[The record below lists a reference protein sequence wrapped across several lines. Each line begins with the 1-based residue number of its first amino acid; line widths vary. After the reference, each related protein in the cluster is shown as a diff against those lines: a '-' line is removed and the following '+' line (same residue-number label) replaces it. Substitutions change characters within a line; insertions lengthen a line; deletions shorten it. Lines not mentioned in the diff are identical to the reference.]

1 MEKTSA
7 VNPHSQG
14 DLKNSQLAVG
24 HRTPGNALSPHI
36 GHLVPE
42 SLEKRGIRPLR
53 AELYLGQSG
62 AGREWR
68 LGGLGGG
75 WGEGGLSWGGGCEGG
90 HKGMGCRSQGQKG

>member
-1 MEKTSA
+1 M
-7 VNPHSQG
+7 
-14 DLKNSQLAVG
+14 G

-42 SLEKRGIRPLR
+42 GFEKRGTRPLR

-75 WGEGGLSWGGGCEGG
+75 WGEGDLSWGGGCEGG
-90 HKGMGCRSQGQKG
+90 DKGMGLQESKAEG